1 MAIKID
7 NAENYAF
14 YTFHILGI
22 ENTHISDIATKLIKS
37 DNIIEIYVNRPNEAK
52 SFEMKV
58 RFAHDTNNPENVIKR
73 AIGNKYNSIRILRK
87 L

>member
-1 MAIKID
+1 D
-7 NAENYAF
+7 YTF

-37 DNIIEIYVNRPNEAK
+37 NSIMEVYVNRPDEAK
-52 SFEMKV
+52 SFEMKI
-58 RFAHDTNNPENVIKR
+58 RFTNKINDPETTIKR
-73 AIGNKYNSIRILRK
+73 AIGNKYEGIRIIRK